1 MEKIGIKTFCEEYS
15 KRIDSLKE
23 QYIKD
28 NLKIIPYV
36 PYVVKGSLAD
46 SLLKIIMVDED
57 GNVRVNSYVEYL
69 LLTRIFIEQYTNLE
83 VETEGFFEEY
93 DALKKSGLFDL
104 LFIWTDD
111 KPPLIPY
118 AEMEEFKF
126 IINEKKKDIM
136 TNKYEIHS
144 FIKEQVERFGKLANV
159 TLNPIV
165 DAVSKLIEDVPEEDI
180 NKVIEFAKRTDFRED
195 KGEESEK

>member
-28 NLKIIPYV
+28 NLKITPYI

-46 SLLKIIMVDED
+46 SLLKITMVDED

-93 DALKKSGLFDL
+93 DALKKSGLFNL
-104 LFIWTDD
+104 LFIGTDD
-111 KPPLIPY
+111 KLPLIPY
-118 AEMEEFKF
+118 AEIEEFKF

-180 NKVIEFAKRTDFRED
+180 NNVIEFVKRTDFRED
-195 KGEESEK
+195 KSEESEK